1 MWSPPD
7 VHSPSAR
14 FFFTMGHAETLIDP
28 TAVGGH
34 NDLIRVPAIVLA
46 SGLNGLCTVR
56 SLGVAGVTVFAVV
69 SAPSSPCVY
78 SRYGRAFKREPREP
92 LLNTLGRLRRDHGV
106 THGVLMATSDGE
118 ARELAEAMD
127 QLPQGMHFA
136 GPSSAT
142 VALLMDKRTEIETIS
157 RVSDL
162 LPRSLAEIPDSP
174 AAVLCALALP
184 IIFKPRTQQMADQ
197 LGMKNVVVSTPEA
210 LSAFFERFDRSLD
223 LFVAQ
228 EVIPGDDETI
238 WQCNAVFNQ
247 KHALVSAFTFQKLG
261 MSPPHFGVTTMGRS
275 LRNDEVIARARRIGE
290 ALGYV
295 GPAGMEF
302 KRDPRDGCY
311 RYIETNPRHGMTNW
325 FDTSCGVNSALRA
338 YQLALG
344 DEEAVHPLQDGER
357 IFIDLHADLVSRLVD
372 DAEPWTS
379 VLRRYLSLMTVSR
392 VPAYWWWRDPLPG
405 LAALARNCGRSA
417 SRFVGALRRRLIHG

>member
-1 MWSPPD
+1 
-7 VHSPSAR
+7 
-14 FFFTMGHAETLIDP
+14 MGHADPRILPTLVSTHAP
-28 TAVGGH
+28 P
-34 NDLIRVPAIVLA
+34 IRVPAIVLA

-118 ARELAEAMD
+118 ARELAEVMD

-136 GPSSAT
+136 GPSSTT

-210 LSAFFERFDRSLD
+210 LSAFFERFGRSLD
-223 LFVAQ
+223 RFVAQ
-228 EVIPGDDETI
+228 EVIPGDDDTI

-275 LRNDEVIARARRIGE
+275 LRNDEVIAHARRIGE

-344 DEEAVHPLQDGER
+344 DEEAVHPLQDEER

>member
-1 MWSPPD
+1 
-7 VHSPSAR
+7 
-14 FFFTMGHAETLIDP
+14 MGHAETLIDP

-34 NDLIRVPAIVLA
+34 SDLIRLPAIVLA

-56 SLGVAGVTVFAVV
+56 SLGVAGVPVFAVV

-106 THGVLMATSDGE
+106 THGVLMATSDDE

-127 QLPQGMHFA
+127 RLPQGMHFA

-142 VALLMDKRTEIETIS
+142 VALLMDKRTEIETVS
-157 RVSDL
+157 RVSDS
-162 LPRSLAEIPDSP
+162 LPRSLADIPDSP
-174 AAVLCALALP
+174 EAVLRALPLP
-184 IIFKPRTQQMADQ
+184 IIFKPRTQRIADR
-197 LGMKNVVVSTPEA
+197 LRMKNVVVSTPEA
-210 LSAFFERFDRSLD
+210 VSSFLERFGRSLD

-228 EVIPGDDETI
+228 EVIPGEDDTI
-238 WQCNAVFNQ
+238 WQCNAVFNRN
-247 KHALVSAFTFQKLG
+247 HALVSAFTFQKLG

-275 LRNDEVIARARRIGE
+275 QRNDEVIAHARRIGE

-357 IFIDLHADLVSRLVD
+357 IFIDLHADLMSRLVD

-379 VLRRYLSLMTVSR
+379 VLRRYLSLMRVSR

-405 LAALARNCGRSA
+405 LAALVRNCGRSA
-417 SRFVGALRRRLIHG
+417 SRFAGALRRRLIHG

>member
-1 MWSPPD
+1 
-7 VHSPSAR
+7 
-14 FFFTMGHAETLIDP
+14 MGHVNA
-28 TAVGGH
+28 H
-34 NDLIRVPAIVLA
+34 IRPKLTGAQSELLGIPAIVLA

-69 SAPSSPCVY
+69 SVPSSPCVY
-78 SRYGRAFKREPREP
+78 SRYGRVFVRKPGEP
-92 LLNTLGRLRRDHGV
+92 LLHALGRLRRDLGV
-106 THGVLMATSDGE
+106 THGVLTATSDDE
-118 ARELAEAMD
+118 ARELAEAME
-127 QLPQGMHFA
+127 QLPQGMSFA

-142 VALLMDKRTEIETIS
+142 VALLMDKRTEIETVS

-162 LPRSLAEIPDSP
+162 LPRSLTEIPASP
-174 AAVLCALALP
+174 AAILRELPLP

-210 LSAFFERFDRSLD
+210 LSSFFERFGRSLD

-228 EVIPGDDETI
+228 EVIPGGDDTI
-238 WQCNAVFNQ
+238 WQCNAVFNRT
-247 KHALVSAFTFQKLG
+247 HALVSAFTFQKLG

-275 LRNDEVIARARRIGE
+275 VRNLEVIEHAKRIGE

-325 FDTSCGVNSALRA
+325 FDTACGVNSTLRA

-344 DEEAVHPLQDGER
+344 DEEAVHPLQNGER
-357 IFIDLHADLVSRLVD
+357 IFIDLHADLVSRVVD
-372 DAEPWTS
+372 DAEPLPS
-379 VLRRYLSLMTVSR
+379 VLRRYLQLMTKSR
-392 VPAYWWWRDPLPG
+392 VAAYWWWRDPLPG
-405 LAALARNCGRSA
+405 LAALLHNCGRSA
-417 SRFVGALRRRLIHG
+417 IRFGRGLKRRVLRG